1 MTANDPKVYI
11 VDDDRDIRRS
21 LSRALQKRG
30 FDVEA
35 FDSAQAFLSAYTPDR
50 TGCLVLDYGMPDM
63 NGLELQ
69 AELLRRNHTIPII
82 FITGHGGVPE
92 SVQAMKAGAID
103 FLEKPFRQNVLDER
117 IRSAFET
124 HDKRRE
130 RDQIIT
136 QARLDF
142 GTLTDREKEIA
153 SLMVAQPSDASS
165 KMIARRLDISHR
177 TVDHHRARILE
188 KMHIRSIAELVD
200 LSSKAKLFEPDGI

>member
-1 MTANDPKVYI
+1 MNATDPKVYI

-35 FDSAQAFLSAYTPDR
+35 FDSAQAFLSAYAPDR

-117 IRSAFET
+117 IRSAFEA

-142 GTLTDREKEIA
+142 DTLTDREKEIA
-153 SLMVAQPSDASS
+153 SLMVAQPSEASS

-200 LSSKAKLFEPDGI
+200 LSSKAKLFEPDEI